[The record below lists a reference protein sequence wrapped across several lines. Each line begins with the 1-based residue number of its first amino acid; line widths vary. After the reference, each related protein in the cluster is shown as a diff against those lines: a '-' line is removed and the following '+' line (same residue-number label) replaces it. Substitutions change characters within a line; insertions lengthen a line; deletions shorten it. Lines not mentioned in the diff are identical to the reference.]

1 MSKLKFEYVPLTF
14 INDQEEIKKQIRN
27 TLILI
32 HLFEKYN
39 SPVRLEKL
47 IEGTQ
52 YGYNA
57 SALQSGK
64 NKFLRISDIHE
75 SKVNWET
82 VPFCNCDDEE
92 TYLLKNED
100 ILIARTGGT
109 TGKSFK
115 IDFAP
120 AHAIYAGYLIRIRAK
135 ATVNP
140 DYIYLFLHS
149 FAYWSQI
156 INLNE
161 RNFRPKANAENLKSL
176 ILPNCDKNIQ
186 DEAVLLA
193 KGEQLKGYEEL
204 NAKIE
209 KALAEYGKSQK
220 IQLLLTD
227 QLTQMENLNQAI
239 LQEAVQGKLVPQG
252 PNDEPASELLKR
264 IKAEKEKSGKKEKP
278 LPPIKSEEIPFEI
291 PESWVWCRLGEITNY
306 GSSPKAEPSDLNN
319 DTWVLDLEDIEKT
332 TSKLLCR
339 IRFNERNSLSTKSV
353 FKTGDVLYSKLRP
366 YLDKVIVADEDGVC
380 TTEILPLKC
389 YAELNPFYLR
399 IALKRPDFVKYVNSK
414 TKGMK
419 MPRLGTKE
427 GQMSLIP
434 LAPLFEQ
441 NRIIG
446 EVEKQ
451 FAKTKQ
457 LKETI
462 ISSQQAT
469 EQLLKALLHEAFL
482 PAETAVQAG
491 VVSEASEVETDK
503 KQARVIEFTPK
514 KCSSAEK
521 AILAGHIINLTN
533 NEDFGRVKF
542 QKLLFLAEY
551 HCNLDL
557 ASNYVQKVAGPH
569 AGDLIKEVE
578 STLKRFRFYEITQL
592 NRGNHKVN
600 YTALSAATELDS
612 LFIQNFE
619 SEYANIDGMLAKFKN
634 STWEQCEIVATL
646 YAVWN
651 NRIIRKELITDELL
665 KQDFLNWDKQKIKYK
680 DRLDGALDW
689 MRRKE
694 IVPDGRGNYIDK
706 PKNSKKQI
714 C

>member
-120 AHAIYAGYLIRIRAK
+120 DHAIYAGYLIRIRAK
-135 ATVNP
+135 ETVNP

-176 ILPNCDKNIQ
+176 VLPNCDKNIQ

-204 NAKIE
+204 NEKIE
-209 KALAEYGKSQK
+209 KALAEYEKSQK
-220 IQLLLTD
+220 IQFLLTD
-227 QLTQMENLNQAI
+227 QLTQIETLNQAI
-239 LQEAVQGKLVPQG
+239 LQEAVQGKLVPQD

-278 LPPIKSEEIPFEI
+278 LPPIKSEEKPFDI
-291 PESWVWCRLGEITNY
+291 PESWVWCRLGVMSINRDGERKPI
-306 GSSPKAEPSDLNN
+306 SLA
-319 DTWVLDLEDIEKT
+319 
-332 TSKLLCR
+332 
-339 IRFNERNSLSTKSV
+339 ERNGKQKIYDYYGASGVIDKIDGFTHE
-353 FKTGDVLYSKLRP
+353 GDLL
-366 YLDKVIVADEDGVC
+366 LIGEDGANLVSRSTPIAFIAKGKYWVNNHAHVIDAVDRITIDYLC
-380 TTEILPLKC
+380 SYINAIDLKPFITGGFQPKLSQGKLNIIPVPLPPI
-389 YAELNPFYLR
+389 N
-399 IALKRPDFVKYVNSK
+399 
-414 TKGMK
+414 
-419 MPRLGTKE
+419 
-427 GQMSLIP
+427 
-434 LAPLFEQ
+434 EQ
-441 NRIIG
+441 QRIID
-446 EVEKQ
+446 EINKQ
-451 FAKTKQ
+451 FDKTKQ
-457 LKETI
+457 LKEHI
-462 ISSQQAT
+462 ISNQQAT
-469 EQLLKALLHEAFL
+469 EQLLKALLHEAFVVE
-482 PAETAVQAG
+482 ETVT
-491 VVSEASEVETDK
+491 VE
-503 KQARVIEFTPK
+503 
-514 KCSSAEK
+514 
-521 AILAGHIINLTN
+521 
-533 NEDFGRVKF
+533 
-542 QKLLFLAEY
+542 
-551 HCNLDL
+551 
-557 ASNYVQKVAGPH
+557 
-569 AGDLIKEVE
+569 
-578 STLKRFRFYEITQL
+578 
-592 NRGNHKVN
+592 
-600 YTALSAATELDS
+600 
-612 LFIQNFE
+612 
-619 SEYANIDGMLAKFKN
+619 
-634 STWEQCEIVATL
+634 
-646 YAVWN
+646 
-651 NRIIRKELITDELL
+651 
-665 KQDFLNWDKQKIKYK
+665 
-680 DRLDGALDW
+680 
-689 MRRKE
+689 
-694 IVPDGRGNYIDK
+694 
-706 PKNSKKQI
+706 
-714 C
+714 